1 MSFYADDIQLYCS
14 LKLHDQVASVQAIE
28 SCLNDID
35 AWMLANMLKL
45 NRDKTELLV
54 IGPKRKVNPP
64 IKGIYVAGDYIEAS
78 SSARNI
84 GVIFDSHV
92 NLEKHVTNTCKMAFY
107 HLRNIARIRNCLSED
122 DAEILVH
129 AFISSRLDFCNA
141 LLYGLPKSVIDR
153 LQYVQNCAARLVTR
167 TRSSEH
173 ITPVLRRLHWLPVRQ
188 RITYKILLLTY
199 KALNGMAPRYIA
211 DLLQPYT
218 PTRQLRSSSKNLLVT
233 PKSNLKFYGD
243 RSFQVAAPRLWN
255 SLTNDIRSIQN
266 LDAFKNKIKTLLFID
281 AFTS

>member
-1 MSFYADDIQLYCS
+1 
-14 LKLHDQVASVQAIE
+14 
-28 SCLNDID
+28 
-35 AWMLANMLKL
+35 MLKL

-54 IGPKRKVNPP
+54 IEPKHKVNPP
-64 IKGIYVAGDYIEAS
+64 ILKGIYVAGDYFEAS

-84 GVIFDSHV
+84 GVIFDSNV
-92 NLEKHVTNTCKMAFY
+92 NLEKHDMNTCKMAFY
-107 HLRNIARIRNCLSED
+107 HLRNIARIRNCLSQD
-122 DAEILVH
+122 DAGILVH
-129 AFISSRLDFCNA
+129 ASISSKLDSCNA
-141 LLYGLPKSVIDR
+141 LLYGLPKSVIDK

-173 ITPVLRRLHWLPVRQ
+173 VTPVLRRLHWLPVLPVRQ

-233 PKSNLKFYGD
+233 PKTNLKFYA
-243 RSFQVAAPRLWN
+243 VLRL
-255 SLTNDIRSIQN
+255 
-266 LDAFKNKIKTLLFID
+266 
-281 AFTS
+281 

>member
-1 MSFYADDIQLYCS
+1 M
-14 LKLHDQVASVQAIE
+14 
-28 SCLNDID
+28 D
-35 AWMLANMLKL
+35 ACEYVKAQQ
-45 NRDKTELLV
+45 DKTELLV
-54 IGPKRKVNPP
+54 IGPKHKVNPP
-64 IKGIYVAGDYIEAS
+64 IKGIYVASDYIEAS

-92 NLEKHVTNTCKMAFY
+92 NLENHVTDTCKMAY
-107 HLRNIARIRNCLSED
+107 HLRNIARIRNSLSQD

-129 AFISSRLDFCNA
+129 AFISSKLDFCNA

-188 RITYKILLLTY
+188 RHITYKILLLTY
-199 KALNGMAPRYIA
+199 KAPNGMAPRYIA

-243 RSFQVAAPRLWN
+243 RSFQVTAPRLWN
-255 SLTNDIRSIQN
+255 SLTNDIRSIQRF
-266 LDAFKNKIKTLLFID
+266 DVFKNKIKTLLFID